1 MHLYYT
7 FFPSPAKLLLATAP
21 AIGRPSTTGGEGNE
35 GVNEVEECRIYD
47 ELDELYDGT
56 CEGGTALT
64 NQGTCDTA
72 CYRVILCML
81 IAYAYYIHAYYI

>member
-7 FFPSPAKLLLATAP
+7 YITSAKLLLATAP
-21 AIGRPSTTGGEGNE
+21 AIGLTSTTGGKE

-47 ELDELYDGT
+47 ELDELYDGN

-64 NQGTCDTA
+64 NQGTLMHSLA
-72 CYRVILCML
+72 ILPIYDIL
-81 IAYAYYIHAYYI
+81 YV